1 MTTDLRVD
9 WQHGSPYVGLIQRLT
24 TAAARGWKDRDPL
37 EALPA
42 VWWGLRTHYPK
53 GSLVDPTDRLLRTI
67 VHRRVSN
74 DLSRSRGRATIGG
87 RLVSSD
93 PGIFEVP
100 DPSSLSPDRE
110 LEDQELIDRFWAEL
124 AGLSSRRREA
134 VLCKLGLARVGSA
147 VELARSWGTSPQ
159 NVHRLAKKGLE
170 QLRAALA
177 EFE

>member
-1 MTTDLRVD
+1 MTTELRVD
-9 WQHGSPYVGLIQRLT
+9 WKIGSPYMDLIRRLT
-24 TAAARGWKDRDPL
+24 AAAARGWKDRDPF
-37 EALPA
+37 EALSA
-42 VWWGLRTHYPK
+42 VWSGLSTLYPED
-53 GSLVDPTDRLLRTI
+53 SLVDPADGLLRTI

-74 DLSRSRGRATIGG
+74 DLSRSKGRATIGD

-100 DPSSLSPDRE
+100 DSSSPSPDRE

-124 AGLSSRRREA
+124 AGLSHRRREA